1 LDPGHIGPFKHAVG
15 GTGRIEQDDKVICRL
30 DKIDSV
36 RTSFSMTSRVMTP
49 AAWTVI
55 ADAPIRTRDKASESS
70 DTRFLKFMI
79 APFQNVGM

>member
-1 LDPGHIGPFKHAVG
+1 
-15 GTGRIEQDDKVICRL
+15 
-30 DKIDSV
+30 
-36 RTSFSMTSRVMTP
+36 MTSRVMTP